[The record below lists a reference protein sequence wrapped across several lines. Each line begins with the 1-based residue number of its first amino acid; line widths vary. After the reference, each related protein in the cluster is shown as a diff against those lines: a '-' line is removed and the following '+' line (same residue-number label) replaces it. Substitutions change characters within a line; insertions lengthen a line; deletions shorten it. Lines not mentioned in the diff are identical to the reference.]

1 MPNETVTSAV
11 VALDKVAVNVSV
23 DPEFS
28 LIELAEVD
36 SVTVGALSF
45 SVIVIVSDCVPFSEA
60 DPSERHADAAWE
72 FRTIGISALA
82 DY

>member
-11 VALDKVAVNVSV
+11 VALDKVAVNVRV

-36 SVTVGALSF
+36 NVTVGALS
-45 SVIVIVSDCVPFSEA
+45 SS
-60 DPSERHADAAWE
+60 
-72 FRTIGISALA
+72 L
-82 DY
+82 